1 MTEIS
6 LATGPNR
13 EPFFNYNSREDGR
26 HQFVGCVVDY
36 GGGHGDGIEEIIAD
50 AGAWIA
56 PEDLGRVFKIK
67 KIEQEEGKVRQRN
80 YQDAPIT

>member
-56 PEDLGRVFKIK
+56 PEDLAVF
-67 KIEQEEGKVRQRN
+67 EERLKRKLLLRRREKGGL
-80 YQDAPIT
+80 